1 MSTDRFQTVLIN
13 AQHGRTAI
21 LDAATW
27 AKPWLIAGHKLHLEV
42 RKETRSTAQNRLL
55 HSRISDVSK
64 QVQWAGKLR
73 DIDTWKRLLTAAWL
87 RTRGEPIELLPA
99 IDGNGVDIV
108 FRRTSSLV
116 SAECA
121 ELADYILAWGDGEGV
136 KWSKTSLGRDW
147 PEEVAA

>member
-1 MSTDRFQTVLIN
+1 MSERFISVATN
-13 AQHGRTAI
+13 AQHARTVAEDLWKWLKAMTVAGHRVHI
-21 LDAATW
+21 E
-27 AKPWLIAGHKLHLEV
+27 AKP
-42 RKETRSTAQNRLL
+42 ETRSTAQNRLL

-87 RTRGEPIELLPA
+87 RTRGEAIELLPA
-99 IDGNGVDIV
+99 IDGHGVDIV

-147 PEEVAA
+147 PEEICA